1 MAAFDM
7 FENYIRSLG
16 AAESEALKDVIRERR
31 KDLFAARSE
40 DARIRLVDE
49 FITELQEK
57 RGPVRRS

>member
-16 AAESEALKDVIRERR
+16 ATESEALKDVIRERR